1 LKILLLD
8 QIDIFYIWG
17 FLMLTPPWGTRC
29 YLSELLRQPTSPAII
44 GLSVLAMTV
53 PSKVFAAD
61 ILCRGT
67 IHRAHDDNI
76 SFSVP
81 WSPNTGFEQ
90 KVEFRNTRTG
100 AGISRS
106 SRLRFDRKNDKGQR
120 IYRGNVSGMANVTLI
135 NLSRFFQPRPGGQ
148 ISVNLDGQ
156 WGRGTCSNRR

>member
-1 LKILLLD
+1 MQRRNIVRLIV
-8 QIDIFYIWG
+8 
-17 FLMLTPPWGTRC
+17 
-29 YLSELLRQPTSPAII
+29 TSPAII
-44 GLSVLAMTV
+44 GLSILAITV

-67 IHRAHDDNI
+67 IHRTHGDNI

-90 KVEFRNTRTG
+90 RVEFRNARTG
-100 AGISRS
+100 AGLSQS

-120 IYRGNVSGMANVTLI
+120 VYRGNVSGMANVTLI
-135 NLSRFFQPRPGGQ
+135 NLSRFVQPPPGGQ
-148 ISVNLDGQ
+148 ISVNFDGQ

>member
-1 LKILLLD
+1 MR
-8 QIDIFYIWG
+8 W
-17 FLMLTPPWGTRC
+17 RNV
-29 YLSELLRQPTSPAII
+29 LRLIATSPAII
-44 GLSVLAMTV
+44 GLGVLAMTV

-61 ILCRGT
+61 IRCRGT
-67 IHRAHDDNI
+67 IHRAHGDNI

-100 AGISRS
+100 AGISQS

-120 IYRGNVSGMANVTLI
+120 IYRGNVSGMADVTLI
-135 NLSRFFQPRPGGQ
+135 NLSRFFQPRSGGQ

>member
-1 LKILLLD
+1 MQRRNVVRLIV
-8 QIDIFYIWG
+8 
-17 FLMLTPPWGTRC
+17 
-29 YLSELLRQPTSPAII
+29 TSPAII
-44 GLSVLAMTV
+44 GLSILAMMV

-67 IHRAHDDNI
+67 IDRAHGDNI

-90 KVEFRNTRTG
+90 RVKFYNARTG
-100 AGISRS
+100 AGMSQS

-148 ISVNLDGQ
+148 ISVNFDGQ

>member
-1 LKILLLD
+1 MISYLFIPEGVQMQWRNILRL
-8 QIDIFYIWG
+8 IAA
-17 FLMLTPPWGTRC
+17 
-29 YLSELLRQPTSPAII
+29 SPAII

-53 PSKVFAAD
+53 PSKVFAAN

-67 IHRAHDDNI
+67 IHRAHGDDI

-90 KVEFRNTRTG
+90 KVEFRNARTG
-100 AGISRS
+100 AGLSQS
-106 SRLRFDRKNDKGQR
+106 SRLRFDRKNDKDQR

-148 ISVNLDGQ
+148 ISVNFDGQ
-156 WGRGTCSNRR
+156 WGRGTCADRR

>member
-1 LKILLLD
+1 
-8 QIDIFYIWG
+8 
-17 FLMLTPPWGTRC
+17 
-29 YLSELLRQPTSPAII
+29 
-44 GLSVLAMTV
+44 
-53 PSKVFAAD
+53 SKVFAAD

-67 IHRAHDDNI
+67 IHRAHSDDI

-90 KVEFRNTRTG
+90 KVEFRNARTG
-100 AGISRS
+100 AGLSQS

-135 NLSRFFQPRPGGQ
+135 NLSRFFQPPPGGQ
-148 ISVNLDGQ
+148 ISVNFDGQ